1 MKFFLS
7 IMKQSEILCAEKNI
21 IRRAV
26 IISCMSFFSQHEV
39 GKAQGRQLTFGLMEE
54 LANEYHPGRLRAHYE
69 HAGTRAV
76 IYKGVGEWRQS
87 ESTFPPAP
95 VSTGHAWRLS
105 WPQRLVGPDEYLD
118 SFPLSSP
125 KP

>member
-1 MKFFLS
+1 
-7 IMKQSEILCAEKNI
+7 
-21 IRRAV
+21 
-26 IISCMSFFSQHEV
+26 MSFFSQHEV

-54 LANEYHPGRLRAHYE
+54 LANEYHPRRLRAHYE

-87 ESTFPPAP
+87 ESTFPL
-95 VSTGHAWRLS
+95 RLC
-105 WPQRLVGPDEYLD
+105 QRVTPGGSLGLSDWSDPMKYLD